1 MNFEVKNRII
11 LLCKHG
17 SHAYGLN
24 TPESDLDLRGICIEP
39 IEFVVGFARN
49 FEQTENVKYP
59 GYESSND
66 CTVFGLRKFAK
77 LAADANPNVI
87 EILFVEPEEVIF
99 KDEFGQHLFDNRDLF
114 LTKKAYYTFGGYAS
128 GQLKR
133 LENHRQWIISPPSP
147 PPTREEFGLPA
158 SPIIPSDQLKA
169 AMAAINKKIDHWNL
183 KDMTD
188 MDRADRI
195 DFINAMSEIL
205 AEMNMG
211 SKEQFVSA
219 GKILGYDTNFLLML
233 DKERTYNGI
242 KQSFSQYKNWLE
254 TRNKKRFETEQ
265 KCLCDTKHASHLIR
279 LYMECIDLLNGKGL
293 ILKRDVEDRNLLLN
307 IKKGIFGKETYQ
319 MIMDLKQ
326 DLNKKLDEAMK
337 NSKLPHGPDIN
348 KIDELVRKLYL
359 SYWDNETVKK

>member
-1 MNFEVKNRII
+1 MFDIQKNTI
-11 LLCKHG
+11 LLVRHG

-24 TPESDLDLRGICIEP
+24 TAESDEDLRGICIEP
-39 IEFVVGFARN
+39 IDYIISFIKS
-49 FEQTENVKYP
+49 FEQSENVKYP
-59 GYESSND
+59 GYEAIND
-66 CTVFGLRKFAK
+66 CTVFGLRKSVN
-77 LAADANPNVI
+77 LMTTANPNVL
-87 EILFVEPEEVIF
+87 EILFVEPDEIIM
-99 KDEFGQHLFDNRDLF
+99 KNEFGQKLIDNRDLF

-133 LENHRQWIISPPSP
+133 LENHRQWIISPPNP

-158 SPIIPSDQLKA
+158 TPIIPSDQLKA

-188 MDRADRI
+188 MDRASRI
-195 DFINAMSEIL
+195 DFINSMAEIL

-211 SKEQFVSA
+211 SKEQFIAA
-219 GKILGYDTNFLLML
+219 GKVLGYDTNFLLML

-242 KQSFSQYKNWLE
+242 KQSYSQYKNWLE
-254 TRNKKRFETEQ
+254 TRNKKRFATEE

-293 ILKRDVEDRNLLLN
+293 ILKRDKDDRNLLLN
-307 IKKGIFGKETYQ
+307 IKKGNFGKETYQ
-319 MIMDLKQ
+319 MIMDLKE

-337 NSKLPHGPDIN
+337 NSKLPHGPNIN
-348 KIDELVRKLYL
+348 KIDELVRDLYL
-359 SYWDNETVKK
+359 SNWKLNKG